1 MYYISILG
9 VVLIK
14 LLISSLTSML
24 CSLPVEYSNV
34 EPTTA
39 VMSRWINESHER
51 TFDHGGGGDGDLLK
65 VEQKAS

>member
-1 MYYISILG
+1 
-9 VVLIK
+9 
-14 LLISSLTSML
+14 ML